1 MKLCWHK
8 NLRLIA
14 LHPPPK
20 PHALYKSQN
29 LSSPPC
35 KRCSCWDVKTALS
48 CTCLTDLLGHS
59 SAFFTTTFFLQ
70 KLFFFSSNKEIVVGR
85 RHQLFHQKPSRA
97 PNCKATY
104 TKHSK
109 NIMNYWLLDIWAFHC
124 TTRSKSNMNE
134 ATSLKKIKLLYEF
147 SKMLLSLN
155 QNVLL
160 LVSSHKK

>member
-1 MKLCWHK
+1 MPSIPLQNHMLCTSHRICRRPHVNAVAAGMSRLHWAALAWLIYLGISVPSLQPLFFFK
-8 NLRLIA
+8 N
-14 LHPPPK
+14 
-20 PHALYKSQN
+20 
-29 LSSPPC
+29 
-35 KRCSCWDVKTALS
+35 
-48 CTCLTDLLGHS
+48 
-59 SAFFTTTFFLQ
+59 F
-70 KLFFFSSNKEIVVGR
+70 FFFSSNKEIVVGR

>member
-1 MKLCWHK
+1 MLNCSPSHMLCTSH
-8 NLRLIA
+8 RICR
-14 LHPPPK
+14 P
-20 PHALYKSQN
+20 
-29 LSSPPC
+29 PPC

-124 TTRSKSNMNE
+124 TTRSKSNMNG